1 MLAMKNHLNLMGTE
15 GKNVEITQRIAIN
28 INDGVLEKMEMLK
41 AGIQSVEKEN
51 ALTMELSGQRLQAR
65 GRLETWPQE
74 G

>member
-15 GKNVEITQRIAIN
+15 GKNVEITQRIVIN

-51 ALTMELSGQRLQAR
+51 ALTMELFR
-65 GRLETWPQE
+65 PE
-74 G
+74 GG